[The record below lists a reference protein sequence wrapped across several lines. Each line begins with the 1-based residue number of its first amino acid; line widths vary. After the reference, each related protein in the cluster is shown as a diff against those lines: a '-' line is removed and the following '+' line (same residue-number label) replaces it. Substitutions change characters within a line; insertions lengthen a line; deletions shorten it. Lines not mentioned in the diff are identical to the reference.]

1 MIQHRLAPSVQ
12 AVRQMLKVCE
22 HYASGY
28 DVVSNASKSKCI
40 VSHPQAHRT
49 FISTATVSFYI
60 SGKRIDVI
68 DKRYHLGHIMLCS
81 VTVRDPLWD
90 AMFSCVVSVF
100 L

>member
-12 AVRQMLKVCE
+12 AVRQMLKICE

-40 VSHPQAHRT
+40 VSHPQAHRI
-49 FISTATVSFYI
+49 FISTATVS
-60 SGKRIDVI
+60 IDVI